1 MSTTTFNVMP
11 EAFVLR
17 RFVWQ
22 LFVTLTFRRECAREA
37 DRKSMLFAWLR
48 DLSHS
53 CGIHFKHR
61 LLWFARYESGR
72 SGTGH
77 YHLCVAGLPSQFVQP
92 EYCRGYE
99 SLWRTKGGG
108 FAQIELYDPAR
119 DGVGYM
125 SKLPRSRFDCA
136 REDRFGN
143 GGDDYL
149 PTLSDSLIASMRRG
163 PM

>member
-1 MSTTTFNVMP
+1 MSMTTFTVMP

-37 DRKSMLFAWLR
+37 NRKSMLFAWLR
-48 DLSHS
+48 GLSRS

-61 LLWFARYESGR
+61 LLWFARYERGR

-92 EYCRGYE
+92 ECCRAYE

-108 FAQIELYDPAR
+108 FAQIESYDPAR
-119 DGVGYM
+119 DGVGYILKRPF
-125 SKLPRSRFDCA
+125 SEFNSVSGAFFRNDA
-136 REDRFGN
+136 
-143 GGDDYL
+143 DDYL
-149 PTLSDSLIASMRRG
+149 PTLSDSLIEAMRRG

>member
-1 MSTTTFNVMP
+1 MSTTTFTVMP

-22 LFVTLTFRRECAREA
+22 FFVTLTFRFELAREA
-37 DRKSMLFAWLR
+37 NRKSILFAWLR

-61 LLWFARYESGR
+61 LLWFTRYERGR

-77 YHLCVAGLPSQFVQP
+77 YHLCIAGLPARFVQP
-92 EYCRGYE
+92 ECCRAYE

-108 FAQIELYDPAR
+108 FAQIEPYDPAR
-119 DGVGYM
+119 DGVGYIL
-125 SKLPRSRFDCA
+125 KLPISGFNSVHGASFR
-136 REDRFGN
+136 N
-143 GGDDYL
+143 GGDDYI
-149 PTLSDSLIASMRRG
+149 PTLSASLIEAVRRG